1 VGRTHEGTARGEAGE
16 SARAHA
22 WGVISDIL
30 FRMGN
35 RTDERELVEWELSSL
50 SLRASPVSENP
61 VHETTPVSPRPCNV
75 PSSLVCRVLP
85 LHRVLRLR
93 CSRNVAP
100 VPVAVTMVRCAQ
112 RPPQYPRGTPSP
124 PPPPPSPSSPSS
136 PSSSHP
142 APRRPAPPR
151 ALRSGSKMDRIA
163 MKGIRSRTRICRS
176 QIRLTF
182 TARPLLFPRC
192 LLKPRDVHV
201 TRV

>member
-1 VGRTHEGTARGEAGE
+1 
-16 SARAHA
+16 
-22 WGVISDIL
+22 VISDIL

-124 PPPPPSPSSPSS
+124 PSTTIPILPILPILL
-136 PSSSHP
+136 
-142 APRRPAPPR
+142 APRPAPPR
-151 ALRSGSKMDRIA
+151 PAPRSPERFENGQDCDERNPKPDADLSIA
-163 MKGIRSRTRICRS
+163 NQTDVYGTTVIVPAMFIE
-176 QIRLTF
+176 
-182 TARPLLFPRC
+182 TARRPRYAR
-192 LLKPRDVHV
+192 LIGSLMSGPNERRSSKRALAP
-201 TRV
+201 